1 MSNSLLSL
9 FDTDARPL
17 PLAQYEQLRRQIPW
31 LYGLLI
37 ANGISLAITH
47 HHSTSI
53 LLTRW
58 LPGVLIAAAFLR
70 LVMWLRAPRAATLSE
85 RQAERRIAQTQI
97 LAFLMA
103 SAFIGW
109 TIALDWSSNGIGR
122 DHVAVAVAATM
133 LSCLLCLMHV
143 PKVAGMVAVS
153 VVVPFF
159 IYCLTLGSLSAIVV
173 AANIAL
179 VAGVIVRV
187 LGGSHRMFVDL
198 IQSQQALSEERRQA
212 SRLSDENQLLA
223 HTDSLTGLPNRRH
236 FFARLD
242 ACLKRREANGQA
254 PFCVGVLD
262 LDRFKPVNDTFG
274 HAMGDRLLGEIG
286 RRLSVHAA
294 DDLLIARLGG
304 DEFGVLIDGDGAIAR
319 RRVQALYDA
328 VCAPMTI
335 QDAVLRVGCSV
346 GLASYP
352 DAGRT
357 AHALFDRSDYA
368 LYHAKSHE
376 RGHCV
381 IFSREHEALI
391 RDEHQ
396 LEAALRHA
404 DLDAEL
410 SLVFQ
415 PIYEARG
422 IVLTGVEALARW
434 QSPILGQVTPDRL
447 VAMAERLGMINQ
459 VTLILFAKALTEMAR
474 LPREIGMNFNLSV
487 HDIAS
492 PETVQE
498 LIRMIA
504 ASRIAPQRLTFEITE
519 TAVISDCAAARA
531 VLGRLRYLGA
541 RIAMDDFGT
550 GYSSLGMLHQIPLDL
565 IKVDRSFAAGM
576 TTPSGRAMIAAIRSL
591 AQSLSLDCVIEGIE
605 NEAQLMEVSLLGCRY
620 AQGYLLGRPVPMET
634 LLRTIREDRKNGQTA
649 LAAA

>member
-1 MSNSLLSL
+1 MSHPLISL
-9 FDTDARPL
+9 FNTDARPL
-17 PLAQYEQLRRQIPW
+17 PLAQYEQLRQQIPW

-37 ANGISLAITH
+37 ANSVSLAITH
-47 HHSTSI
+47 HHSAP
-53 LLTRW
+53 LVLTRW
-58 LPGVLIAAAFLR
+58 LPAILIASAFLR
-70 LVMWLRAPRAATLSE
+70 LVMWLRAPHASALSE
-85 RQAERRIAQTQI
+85 PQAERRIAHTQA
-97 LAFLMA
+97 LAFVMA
-103 SAFIGW
+103 TAFIGW
-109 TIALDWSSNGIGR
+109 TIALDWYSNGIGR
-122 DHVAVAVAATM
+122 DHVAVAVAVTM

-143 PKVAGMVAVS
+143 PKVAGLVAVS
-153 VVVPFF
+153 VVAPFF
-159 IYCLTLGSLSAIVV
+159 IYCLTLGSLSAVVV

-179 VAGVIVRV
+179 VAGVIVKV
-187 LGGSHRMFVDL
+187 LSGSHRMFVDL
-198 IQSQQALSEERRQA
+198 IQSQQALDEERHQA

-223 HTDSLTGLPNRRH
+223 HTDPLTGLPNRRH

-242 ACLKRREANGQA
+242 ACLKKREPHGQA
-254 PFCVGVLD
+254 HFCVGVLD

-274 HAMGDRLLGEIG
+274 HAVGDRLLGEIG
-286 RRLSVHAA
+286 RRLSAHAA

-304 DEFGVLIDGDGAIAR
+304 DEFGVLIDGDGEIAR
-319 RRVQALYDA
+319 RRVQALYEA
-328 VCAPMTI
+328 VCAPVTI

-391 RDEHQ
+391 RDEHR
-396 LEAALRHA
+396 LEAALRQA

-410 SLVFQ
+410 SMVYQ

-422 IVLTGVEALARW
+422 ILLTGVEALARW
-434 QSPILGQVTPDRL
+434 QSPMLGKVMPDRL
-447 VAMAERLGMINQ
+447 IAMAERLGMINQ

-492 PETVQE
+492 PETIEE

-504 ASRIAPQRLTFEITE
+504 ASRIPPQRLTFEITE

-531 VLGRLRYLGA
+531 VLGRLRYLGV
-541 RIAMDDFGT
+541 RIALDDFGS
-550 GYSSLGMLHQIPLDL
+550 GYSSLGMLHQIPLDV

-605 NEAQLMEVSLLGCRY
+605 NEAQLVEVSLLGCRY
-620 AQGYLLGRPVPMET
+620 AQGYLLGRPMPMET
-634 LLRTIREDRKNGQTA
+634 LLRTICEDGANGRSD